1 MAKRKS
7 KTELFLELAKLDE
20 NGVSRWVDVSEFTGK
35 YERLQIRN
43 GGHCCR
49 KGSLLARNYIV
60 ELDKSR
66 TQGSNIDAI
75 RLNGHRDGTTLGPKE
90 KTIDERKNKHLCS
103 ILNETDYN
111 YSCDVKGCRE
121 SELCKKCKKSILH
134 SIFEEAYS
142 KRKQMCLGKLEVE
155 IAERVIN
162 RIYSCMYDYEVE
174 QMVWRCLSEKEPS
187 YD

>member
-7 KTELFLELAKLDE
+7 KTELFLELARPDE
-20 NGVSRWVDVSEFTGK
+20 NGVSRWVDVSEFTGE

-66 TQGSNIDAI
+66 TQGSSIDAI
-75 RLNGHRDGTTLGPKE
+75 RLNGHRDDTTFEPKE

-111 YSCDVKGCRE
+111 YSCNVKGYRE

-155 IAERVIN
+155 IAKQVIK
-162 RIYSCMYDYEVE
+162 RMGSLLYDYEVE
-174 QMVWRCLSEKEPS
+174 QRIWSCLSEEEPS
-187 YD
+187 CD